1 MVYIIDLDSVHRA
14 HKLWSQMFPAVR
26 PYYAVKCCPDPMVVQ
41 TLFECGAAFD
51 CASPAE
57 VDMVKDKSR
66 IIYANPC
73 KRPEDIEYV
82 RGCGVRRTT
91 FDSVC
96 ELEKLGAGYWDLIM
110 RIKADDPMARC
121 PMGNKFGADESDWA
135 ELAQVA
141 PPGSIKGVSFHVG
154 SFAGSADAHALAI
167 AKARRA
173 FTLLESFGHTPT
185 VLDIGGGFS
194 SENLETILPVSA
206 AINVALVANGFGT
219 SEVIAEPGR
228 FFVEHAI
235 ELHTKVVGLKPGCVT
250 VDDSL
255 YGAFNCVVM
264 DHARP
269 VPRVTGP
276 SERRTVFG
284 CTCDGA
290 DVIGEA
296 LSVPAGLK
304 VGDVVTWP
312 RMGAYTLAAVTSFN
326 GLPFDRRQRVYIGAS
341 YAVEKV

>member
-1 MVYIIDLDSVHRA
+1 
-14 HKLWSQMFPAVR
+14 MFPTIR
-26 PYYAVKCCPDPMVVQ
+26 PHYAVKCCPDPMVVR
-41 TLFECGAAFD
+41 TLVECGAAFD

-57 VDMVKDKSR
+57 VDMVKDASR

-96 ELEKLGAGYWDLIM
+96 ELEKLSNSDWDLIM

-121 PMGNKFGADESDWA
+121 PMGNKFGADESEWDQLVQA
-135 ELAQVA
+135 A
-141 PPGSIKGVSFHVG
+141 PPGSIKGISFHVG

-173 FTLLESFGHTPT
+173 FKLLKKYGHTPT
-185 VLDIGGGFS
+185 ILDIGGGFS
-194 SENLETILPVSA
+194 SENLETILPVSE
-206 AINVALVANGFGT
+206 AINVALEANGFDST
-219 SEVIAEPGR
+219 YEIIAEPGR
-228 FFVEHAI
+228 FFVEHAV
-235 ELHTKVVGLKPGCVT
+235 ELHTKVVGVKSGCVT
-250 VDDSL
+250 IDDSL

-269 VPRVTGP
+269 VPAVSGQ
-276 SERRTVFG
+276 SELRTVFG

-290 DVIGEA
+290 DVIGES
-296 LSVPAGLK
+296 LNVPTGLK
-304 VGDVVTWP
+304 VGDTIVWP

-326 GLPFDRRQRVYIGAS
+326 GLPFDKRTRVYIGGS
-341 YAVEKV
+341 GSTK